1 MFWSWGCLSLVWG
14 FVVVRLKNV
23 RASACFHS
31 FSSCSSDGV
40 GMWIGI
46 FSPLFIGFGALM
58 YVMCIFVSKR
68 WLIMYDADAMWS

>member
-1 MFWSWGCLSLVWG
+1 MVLSSGFLG
-14 FVVVRLKNV
+14 FVGFARVRLKSV

-40 GMWIGI
+40 WMLIGI

-58 YVMCIFVSKR
+58 YVMWIFVSKM
-68 WLIMYDADAMWS
+68 WLTMYEAAVMLS